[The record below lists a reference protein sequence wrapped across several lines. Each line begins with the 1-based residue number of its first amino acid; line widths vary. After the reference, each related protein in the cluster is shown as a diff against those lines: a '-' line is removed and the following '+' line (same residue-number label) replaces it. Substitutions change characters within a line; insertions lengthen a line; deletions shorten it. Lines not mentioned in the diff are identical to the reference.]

1 MASSELV
8 FTIAPRPRAAIRGAT
23 SRQVCQVPP
32 RCTRSI
38 RRHSASEMSVIGVSV
53 RWPAQFTST
62 SIGPSSCSV
71 RSTRRATASASA
83 TSSGMSVRA
92 TSMPAASSASAEAPP
107 MPPPAPVTSATGLL
121 NGNLLEPLGDVDP
134 APAVERPGHEVDDE
148 ARQED
153 PDVVD
158 DAPPVA
164 GAVRVLQAGV
174 GVLPEDHER

>member
-1 MASSELV
+1 
-8 FTIAPRPRAAIRGAT
+8 
-23 SRQVCQVPP
+23 
-32 RCTRSI
+32 
-38 RRHSASEMSVIGVSV
+38 HSASEISAIGVSV

-71 RSTRRATASASA
+71 RSTRPATAPASA

-92 TSMPAASSASAEAPP
+92 TCIPAASSASAEAPP

-121 NGNLLEPLGDVDP
+121 NRDLLEPLADVDA
-134 APAVERPGHEVDDE
+134 APAVEGPGHEVDDK
-148 ARQED
+148 AREED

-174 GVLPEDHER
+174 GILPEDDEGGHAGGQRDDADDRHHRDAAYPPADCRRLEHVGQPVGEE